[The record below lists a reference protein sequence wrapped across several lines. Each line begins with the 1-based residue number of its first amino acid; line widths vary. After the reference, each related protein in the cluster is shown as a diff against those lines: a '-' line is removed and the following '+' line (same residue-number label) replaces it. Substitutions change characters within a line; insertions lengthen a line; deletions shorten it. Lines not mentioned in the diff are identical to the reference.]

1 MPNPVIRKQKFNAS
15 APTAQP
21 IPIGYDYESIDSAS
35 VPTPP
40 ANTLTVF
47 RDTLDGE
54 LKTKDENGVIS
65 PLGSGG
71 GGGLQPNFID
81 HTNIPSEL
89 VRNRIYE
96 ADFSGATAGSTLTV
110 TFPEGVGTETFII
123 GFRITGLSENSS
135 VTFQTTNSQNIFFPD
150 ATTDT
155 SLTGVNTPTY
165 LEFAWDQSR
174 YVYGDV
180 YDPTYIDARGLFEN
194 DDQVLTE
201 AGEISSTS
209 QDTSLWPDVNGNKVK
224 KGKLALSTSASTTI
238 TNAQTVYPELWANA
252 PAAWQSGSD
261 LVVPPMGGNTIGHWE
276 SFDPT
281 SLTAMTTNVTWTGLR
296 RRNGINLEMQI
307 YGDITG
313 VPSGDSIFTFGFPS
327 DVTVSQSDILNT
339 SVYDTV
345 IGNGGCSDGS
355 TRTPIQPRFF
365 LNAGTPL
372 FRLVALNTA
381 TPSLTTGQIA
391 SPTFPYTFGSG
402 DRIWF
407 SVSIPVEEY
416 KDQTPTISLYNNLVP
431 TSLTI
436 DLPEATSNVEGATKR
451 AFFLAQAGASQTITG
466 SLSTLNLDPPLINE
480 GFTVSGANNETITVN
495 NAGVYKISAHVTF
508 NLLATTE
515 AVRIEIYAGGIRKS
529 STRTGAPDGS
539 AIVSAVS
546 FTMAQLNANDTIEIY
561 VIMASGSATTLTS
574 RNDYTQVTIER
585 MNA

>member
-1 MPNPVIRKQKFNAS
+1 MTKLIKVKYDDLTEVAQS
-15 APTAQP
+15 APQAVEFEEIASGSVDLPVSTNKSIFLDSFDQEFKA
-21 IPIGYDYESIDSAS
+21 IDS
-35 VPTPP
+35 
-40 ANTLTVF
+40 L
-47 RDTLDGE
+47 
-54 LKTKDENGVIS
+54 GVVS
-65 PLGSGG
+65 TFGGSA
-71 GGGLQPNFID
+71 GGLQPVFID
-81 HTNIPSEL
+81 HTGIPAEL
-89 VRNRIYE
+89 IRDRIYE

-110 TFPEGVGTETFII
+110 TFPEGTGAETFII

-209 QDTSLWPDVNGNKVK
+209 QDTSLWPTVNGNKVK

-252 PAAWQSGSD
+252 PAAWQSGTD
-261 LVVPPMGGNTIGHWE
+261 LVIPAQSVSASAIPYTPNLTL
-276 SFDPT
+276 SSPPT
-281 SLTAMTTNVTWTGLR
+281 SWSIDNTQLVATR
-296 RRNGINLEMQI
+296 RGSKLVLSGWSEIESSNPYPNGSGVIVINLGETVNREGAKGITLYTITASSEGWVHEQSAMIWTQNPSGGTISSVAI
-307 YGDITG
+307 YTSDGVGNSNVGYAELNNSLRIYWQDIEFE
-313 VPSGDSIFTFGFPS
+313 VPSW
-327 DVTVSQSDILNT
+327 
-339 SVYDTV
+339 
-345 IGNGGCSDGS
+345 
-355 TRTPIQPRFF
+355 
-365 LNAGTPL
+365 
-372 FRLVALNTA
+372 ALEL
-381 TPSLTTGQIA
+381 P
-391 SPTFPYTFGSG
+391 
-402 DRIWF
+402 
-407 SVSIPVEEY
+407 
-416 KDQTPTISLYNNLVP
+416 TPTISLYNNLVP

-451 AFFLAQAGASQTITG
+451 AFFLAQAGSQQTITG
-466 SLSTLNLDPPLINE
+466 TATPLNLDPPLLNE
-480 GFTVSGANNETITVN
+480 GFTVSGANNETIAVN

-515 AVRIEIYAGGIRKS
+515 SVRIEIYAGGVRKS
-529 STRTGAPDGS
+529 TTTTGAPDGS

-546 FTMAQLNANDTIEIY
+546 FTMVELNANDTIEIRL
-561 VIMASGSATTLTS
+561 IMASGSATTLTS
-574 RNDYTQVTIER
+574 RDDYTQVTIER